1 MCLLLYTIIAIQ
13 VLIVLSLL
21 QHLNKIIRKD
31 HLSKVVYQFI
41 PHISE
46 IVGSTKKHNVSG
58 NWTSTKTG
66 MTLSISTIDN
76 NNNVNIS
83 VLKTGNNVQTEQLTG
98 TIDNYNGV
106 IYIDQQVDLGDPY
119 YGNDNTKQPVIM
131 LIIDPYLENKLIDPI
146 AGTLYE
152 SDTTCA
158 EKVIPHLSGT
168 YKDIFSEDIMD
179 ITVTDYII
187 SGKLANNNMLGFIN
201 PNSMYFVIFMKGVY
215 IPGYVK
221 NNKYFIIMD
230 ETIYE
235 YEKVL
240 KYNN

>member
-21 QHLNKIIRKD
+21 RHLNRIIRI
-31 HLSKVVYQFI
+31 HNQNKVNYQFI

-46 IVGSTKKHNVSG
+46 IVGSTKTHNVSG
-58 NWTSTKTG
+58 NWISAETG
-66 MTLSISTIDN
+66 MTLSISTLDN
-76 NNNVNIS
+76 STVNIS
-83 VLKTGNNVQTEQLTG
+83 VLKTENSIQTEQLTG
-98 TIDNYNGV
+98 TIDNYNGI

-119 YGNDNTKQPVIM
+119 YRNDNTKQPVIM
-131 LIIDPYLENKLIDPI
+131 LIIDPYLKNKLIDPI

-152 SDTTCA
+152 SDTTCT
-158 EKVIPHLSGT
+158 EKVISHLSGT
-168 YKDIFSEDIMD
+168 YKDIFSEDNMD
-179 ITVTDYII
+179 ITVTDYVI
-187 SGKLANNNMLGFIN
+187 SGKLANNNILGFIN
-201 PNSMYFVIFMKGVY
+201 PNSMYFVIFMKGIY
-215 IPGYVK
+215 IPGYIK